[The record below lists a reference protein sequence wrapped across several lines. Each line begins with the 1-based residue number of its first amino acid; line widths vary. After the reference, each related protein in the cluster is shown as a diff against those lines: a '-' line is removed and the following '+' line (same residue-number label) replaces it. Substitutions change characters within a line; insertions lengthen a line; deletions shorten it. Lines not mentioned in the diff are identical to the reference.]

1 MSLPA
6 AIANLIAETSS
17 EFPAAKIETEEFP
30 SGGVWLDVFVGK
42 HWFVLSS
49 GPTSGIG
56 VSDNSTE
63 STAFTNHD
71 RYFDTIAEAGEHLLS
86 LLRQTSKAQ
95 HTHAA

>member
-1 MSLPA
+1 MSFPTT
-6 AIANLIAETSS
+6 IATLIAETSS

-30 SGGVWLDVFVGK
+30 SGGVWLDIFLGD

-86 LLRQTSKAQ
+86 LLRQTAEAQ
-95 HTHAA
+95 HTQAA